1 MKGICNMDTNR
12 LTWIKFYKKFA
23 TELLSY
29 KNKHNLL
36 IDKLQ
41 KVYREIDMKFP
52 KMESDNSVIDI
63 DPFTIFGL
71 FNKGITD
78 DNRKLILSGIA
89 KEFNVQEDIPADF
102 DGVPVVNNQNATFFY
117 FVADRQEKDINNLWD
132 MFECAINYAD
142 NPTNENKFLF
152 ENIYDK
158 VIRQKGIRWKITM
171 GLYWIRPDTYINLDS
186 RNREFI
192 IAEQILTD
200 EYLEEL
206 KYFKEIPSG
215 KQYCKLCHDILS
227 VLEGRENDY
236 KTFPELSFAAWETT
250 KNKKENV
257 LAEKV
262 TDSTYWPSVDEY
274 NPNISV
280 NKWAFFLQNY
290 KKSYPSTLEM
300 LNAFLELGGEATCK
314 RIAELLG
321 VHPSSCISRT
331 NALCKRVKKQFN
343 LLPCMDG
350 DKERYYPVAFVGRS
364 VIENGQQLYAWR
376 LRPELKEA
384 LEGMNPE
391 KMKFT
396 KEMTD
401 VSKNTILYGPPGTG
415 KTYNTVI
422 YAVAV
427 IENKKLQTVK
437 DEDYNDVLA
446 RYNEYK
452 IKGLIE
458 FTTFHQSYGY
468 EDFIEGIKP
477 IMENNDDEQNTIQ
490 YQISSGLFKS
500 FCDKAGT
507 PILKQKKQDV
517 GLNSSPTIWKVSL
530 EGTGDNP
537 TRKECM
543 EEGHIRIGY
552 DSYGQNVSSDTN
564 FTVGGKNVINAF
576 IDKMKVRD
584 IVLSCYSARTID
596 AIGVITGD
604 YEWHDEYEHYKRLRK
619 VKWLVKGISEDI
631 TEINNGSTLTL
642 SAVYRLNIKLT
653 DVMDIVTKN
662 APKTTAVIEKKE
674 NYVFV
679 IDEINRGNISKIF
692 GELITLIESTKR
704 IGQPE
709 GMKVKLPYSQ
719 QLFGIPDNVYLIGTM
734 NTADRSIASID
745 TALRRRFR
753 FKEMMPAAE
762 VLEDIYVDGIS
773 IKDILVKM
781 NKRITLL
788 YDKEHT
794 IGHAY
799 FLPLKRKPTVE
810 TLSSIFSDNI
820 IPLLQEYFYEDYEKI
835 RLVLGDNNKI
845 NREDQF
851 IIAVENDYNE
861 LFGNTEYDFDETS
874 TYEINV
880 EAFENIEAYRLI

>member
-1 MKGICNMDTNR
+1 M
-12 LTWIKFYKKFA
+12 IK
-23 TELLSY
+23 
-29 KNKHNLL
+29 
-36 IDKLQ
+36 
-41 KVYREIDMKFP
+41 R
-52 KMESDNSVIDI
+52 
-63 DPFTIFGL
+63 
-71 FNKGITD
+71 
-78 DNRKLILSGIA
+78 
-89 KEFNVQEDIPADF
+89 
-102 DGVPVVNNQNATFFY
+102 
-117 FVADRQEKDINNLWD
+117 
-132 MFECAINYAD
+132 
-142 NPTNENKFLF
+142 
-152 ENIYDK
+152 
-158 VIRQKGIRWKITM
+158 
-171 GLYWIRPDTYINLDS
+171 
-186 RNREFI
+186 
-192 IAEQILTD
+192 
-200 EYLEEL
+200 
-206 KYFKEIPSG
+206 
-215 KQYCKLCHDILS
+215 
-227 VLEGRENDY
+227 
-236 KTFPELSFAAWETT
+236 
-250 KNKKENV
+250 
-257 LAEKV
+257 
-262 TDSTYWPSVDEY
+262 
-274 NPNISV
+274 
-280 NKWAFFLQNY
+280 
-290 KKSYPSTLEM
+290 
-300 LNAFLELGGEATCK
+300 
-314 RIAELLG
+314 
-321 VHPSSCISRT
+321 
-331 NALCKRVKKQFN
+331 
-343 LLPCMDG
+343 
-350 DKERYYPVAFVGRS
+350 
-364 VIENGQQLYAWR
+364 
-376 LRPELKEA
+376 
-384 LEGMNPE
+384 
-391 KMKFT
+391 
-396 KEMTD
+396 
-401 VSKNTILYGPPGTG
+401 
-415 KTYNTVI
+415 
-422 YAVAV
+422 
-427 IENKKLQTVK
+427 
-437 DEDYNDVLA
+437 
-446 RYNEYK
+446 
-452 IKGLIE
+452 
-458 FTTFHQSYGY
+458 
-468 EDFIEGIKP
+468 
-477 IMENNDDEQNTIQ
+477 
-490 YQISSGLFKS
+490 
-500 FCDKAGT
+500 GT

-576 IDKMKVRD
+576 IDKMKVGD

-753 FKEMMPAAE
+753 FKEMMPDAE